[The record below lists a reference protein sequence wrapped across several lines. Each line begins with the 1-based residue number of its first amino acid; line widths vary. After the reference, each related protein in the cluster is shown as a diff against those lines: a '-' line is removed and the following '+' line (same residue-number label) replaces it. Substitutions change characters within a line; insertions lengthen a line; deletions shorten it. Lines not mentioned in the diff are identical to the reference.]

1 MPSIEFRGVSKVYD
15 DGDGL
20 QPTDLF
26 IGADEFV
33 AVVGPSGSGKSTIIR
48 LIAGLERPDHG
59 DILFDGSVVN
69 DIPTHARGIGMVV
82 STGALYS
89 KLTAEANIGFP
100 LQIANVKAADRK
112 ERVRKTASRFNV
124 RSILGRKPQQI
135 SVGERQ
141 LVATGRATIR
151 DTSIVLFDEALSGID
166 PHRRQAVKNELRSL
180 HRERHT
186 VLFATNSQ
194 DEAMAMSTLLIILN
208 DGRVQQIAAP
218 LDAYRRPANAF
229 VASFLGDP
237 GMNLLPGAIVA
248 PGRLALGD
256 DELDMPASGRVGPV
270 LVGIRPEHVRLAE
283 PSTPFT
289 RCLHARAMHV
299 ERLGA
304 DSIIHVAFGS
314 ADSGSLD
321 FAVRSRHPRV
331 PQVGENVELAVD
343 VDHVTLFEATTGD
356 RIGADIR

>member
-1 MPSIEFRGVSKVYD
+1 MPSIELRGVSKVYGE
-15 DGDGL
+15 GDGL

-26 IGADEFV
+26 IEADEFV
-33 AVVGPSGSGKSTIIR
+33 AVVGPSGSGKSTLIR
-48 LIAGLERPDHG
+48 LIAGLERPDRG

-69 DIPTHARGIGMVV
+69 EIPTHARGIGMVV
-82 STGALYS
+82 ATGALYS
-89 KLTAEANIGFP
+89 SLTAEANIGFP
-100 LQIANVKAADRK
+100 LQVADVKAAERK
-112 ERVRKTASRFNV
+112 ERIRKTASRFNV
-124 RSILGRKPQQI
+124 RSILGRKPRQL

-166 PHRRQAVKNELRSL
+166 PHRRQDVKNQLRNL
-180 HRERHT
+180 HRDRHT

-194 DEAMAMSTLLIILN
+194 DEAMSMSTMLIVLN
-208 DGRVQQIAAP
+208 QGRVQQVATP
-218 LDAYRRPANAF
+218 LDAYRQPANAF
-229 VASFLGDP
+229 VASFLGNP
-237 GMNLLPGAIVA
+237 GMNLLPGSIVA

-256 DELDMPASGRVGPV
+256 DELEMPAPGRVGPV

-283 PSTPFT
+283 PSTPFS
-289 RCLHARAMHV
+289 RCLHARAMHI

-314 ADSGSLD
+314 ADSGSVD

-331 PQVGENVELAVD
+331 PRVGEDVELAVD
-343 VDHVTLFEATTGD
+343 VDHVTLFETTTGD
-356 RIGADIR
+356 RIGADTR